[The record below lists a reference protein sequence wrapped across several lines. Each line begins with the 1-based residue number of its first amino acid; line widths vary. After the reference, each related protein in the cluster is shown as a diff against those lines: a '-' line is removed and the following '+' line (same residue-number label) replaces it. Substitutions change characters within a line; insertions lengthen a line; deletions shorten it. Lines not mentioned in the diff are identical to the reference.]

1 MSFGSKARQVALGLG
16 LLLVVVLSASS
27 AEACPFVPK
36 SHATTTANS
45 VSHLT
50 TTTAPRGGA
59 VEGQKKTLKQKI
71 QPTLDSYISNTFYS
85 EASVPKSPGD
95 AEWLGFIS
103 GWLLVTLPIPLPLLL
118 SALVLNTLILL
129 MSKWNSTIKN
139 KYLIGLYHGVT
150 VVSVMLRE
158 LELMEQGQPRIAL
171 MGANLGANLFLG
183 QAGGYI
189 ITKRFMDLLTFGTL
203 FYILINYFT

>member
-1 MSFGSKARQVALGLG
+1 
-16 LLLVVVLSASS
+16 
-27 AEACPFVPK
+27 
-36 SHATTTANS
+36 
-45 VSHLT
+45 
-50 TTTAPRGGA
+50 
-59 VEGQKKTLKQKI
+59 
-71 QPTLDSYISNTFYS
+71 
-85 EASVPKSPGD
+85 
-95 AEWLGFIS
+95 
-103 GWLLVTLPIPLPLLL
+103 
-118 SALVLNTLILL
+118 